1 MFAVR
6 RSINGYGQRMIP
18 PTALILV
25 TIALVDPLTAMFI
38 YRQKR
43 FPVRYNHDPPTPCLS
58 SSSSLPTH
66 LVDALPSL
74 ATDDLLPQG
83 DLAIRTSDGQD
94 VPSETPRDPPYGI
107 GEERVRVVR
116 PVREELGRR
125 PGRGG
130 GRPEVDLDGSVLR
143 EASGARQSKSKRIE
157 VARS

>member
-1 MFAVR
+1 MKMASASSRPPHSFSPIAR
-6 RSINGYGQRMIP
+6 RSIRSKPCSYIVKR
-18 PTALILV
+18 
-25 TIALVDPLTAMFI
+25 
-38 YRQKR
+38 R
-43 FPVRYNHDPPTPCLS
+43 FPVKYNRDPPTPCLS

-74 ATDDLLPQG
+74 ATDDFLPQG

-125 PGRGG
+125 PGRSG
-130 GRPEVDLDGSVLR
+130 GRAEVDLDGSVLR
-143 EASGARQSKSKRIE
+143 RASGGKSFISDRL
-157 VARS
+157 R